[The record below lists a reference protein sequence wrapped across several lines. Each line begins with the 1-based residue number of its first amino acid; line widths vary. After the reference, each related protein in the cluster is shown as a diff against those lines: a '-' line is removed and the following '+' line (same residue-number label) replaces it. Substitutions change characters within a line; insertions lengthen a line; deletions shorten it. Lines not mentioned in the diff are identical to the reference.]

1 MLFRS
6 NPPYNSFVVEANK
19 NLPARRNKMEYQENR
34 DTFARAELANTNQVL
49 EMLMKA
55 LDEKN
60 EDMTKAFSEL
70 ARETFHKNQKFLNAY
85 KD

>member
-1 MLFRS
+1 
-6 NPPYNSFVVEANK
+6 
-19 NLPARRNKMEYQENR
+19 MEYQENR

-70 ARETFHKNQKFLNAY
+70 ARETFQIKEIHA
-85 KD
+85 